1 MKKLKFIFLLT
12 LFFNSLLYSNI
23 KEDDIKSILDKK
35 YNPIL
40 IDKKTLQEYYIQN
53 SFKPYWINENGLKD
67 ISITLLESIKNDLV
81 LKPIVNE
88 AFKLDEIT
96 NSLNSLKESSNN
108 QTNNLIKIEFLL
120 TELYEKYSIYLLKG
134 SIDWKSF
141 QEILKKLEEEKE
153 IEAHWDR
160 YDINKNHKKLLK
172 KAVEQNDL
180 SIALKELD
188 PVFENYTKFSQAI
201 NEFETIAQNGDFI
214 KLPPFKTLRVGD
226 QSEIVKILRER
237 LVQSKDL
244 TKTCDNTVINAQNTV
259 TNAISTN
266 GTAVNEI
273 KETNRNSTCE
283 EVFDEDLKEAVISF
297 QKRYGLFADGI
308 VGLQTQRFL
317 NTSAKYRIKQIRLN
331 VERLRWLPRDFGE
344 KYIIVNIPDYRL
356 KMFENNEKRIDM
368 AVVVG
373 ERKHPT
379 PIFSDNISYIVLNPN
394 WNIPESI
401 TKKELLPKLL
411 KDPNYLTSKG
421 IDIYEGWH
429 KESEKVDTTKI
440 IDALILEEEDVE
452 QRFRFIQGPGEE
464 NPLGKI
470 KFMFPNK
477 HSVYMHDTNAKNL
490 FANAQRAY
498 SHGCIRLSKPDL
510 LLSTIAQDDKNLN
523 LEKINTILDEE
534 LEKDKS
540 IGLNKKIPVH
550 IVYLTAWIDEE
561 GNLQFREDI
570 YNYDSMQKELF
581 F

>member
-1 MKKLKFIFLLT
+1 
-12 LFFNSLLYSNI
+12 
-23 KEDDIKSILDKK
+23 
-35 YNPIL
+35 
-40 IDKKTLQEYYIQN
+40 
-53 SFKPYWINENGLKD
+53 
-67 ISITLLESIKNDLV
+67 
-81 LKPIVNE
+81 
-88 AFKLDEIT
+88 
-96 NSLNSLKESSNN
+96 
-108 QTNNLIKIEFLL
+108 
-120 TELYEKYSIYLLKG
+120 
-134 SIDWKSF
+134 
-141 QEILKKLEEEKE
+141 
-153 IEAHWDR
+153 
-160 YDINKNHKKLLK
+160 
-172 KAVEQNDL
+172 
-180 SIALKELD
+180 
-188 PVFENYTKFSQAI
+188 
-201 NEFETIAQNGDFI
+201 
-214 KLPPFKTLRVGD
+214 
-226 QSEIVKILRER
+226 
-237 LVQSKDL
+237 
-244 TKTCDNTVINAQNTV
+244 
-259 TNAISTN
+259 
-266 GTAVNEI
+266 
-273 KETNRNSTCE
+273 
-283 EVFDEDLKEAVISF
+283 
-297 QKRYGLFADGI
+297 
-308 VGLQTQRFL
+308 
-317 NTSAKYRIKQIRLN
+317 
-331 VERLRWLPRDFGE
+331 
-344 KYIIVNIPDYRL
+344 
-356 KMFENNEKRIDM
+356 MFENNEKRIDM
-368 AVVVG
+368 AIVVG

-379 PIFSDNISYIVLNPN
+379 PIFSDNMSYIVLNPN

-440 IDALILEEEDVE
+440 IDALILEEDVE

-470 KFMFPNK
+470 KFMSPNK